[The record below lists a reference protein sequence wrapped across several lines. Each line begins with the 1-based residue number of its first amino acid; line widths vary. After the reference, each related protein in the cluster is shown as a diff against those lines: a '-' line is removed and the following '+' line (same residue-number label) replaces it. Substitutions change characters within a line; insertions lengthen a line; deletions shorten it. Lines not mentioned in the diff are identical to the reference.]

1 MVAVAHPDP
10 PEEAQNHTHT
20 TIGCAAHPPGARPAG
35 AFAEH
40 TNVMGMSFDV
50 DPDEQYRDAHDTR
63 EPLFFSSSSHVGL

>member
-10 PEEAQNHTHT
+10 PEEAQNQTHT
-20 TIGCAAHPPGARPAG
+20 TIGSAAGCTARRRVRRA
-35 AFAEH
+35 H
-40 TNVMGMSFDV
+40 TNVMGMSFGV